1 MLATFWDWA
10 GTALFRAYVVVAPL
24 TEKTSAAK
32 DCNWMRSILYI
43 LYVFEIFDLLWF
55 FVLFCW
61 SRSHCIPWTLEFYP
75 DSSWFFRFLRLQ
87 RGMNQLMVGA
97 ILHPLELHSTTLD
110 PGIST
115 LCICRCK
122 PRFVSS
128 ITSTKQHKNDIIIY
142 IYKYVRFNLS
152 VNSCYHWYI
161 CRIHRWHCCICFM
174 HLHPDNWIWKKRP
187 SRLRLMDFIWGMFFQ
202 N

>member
-10 GTALFRAYVVVAPL
+10 GTALFRAYVVLAPL

-43 LYVFEIFDLLWF
+43 LYVFDIFDLLWF

-61 SRSHCIPWTLEFYP
+61 SKSHCIPWTLEFYP

-97 ILHPLELHSTTLD
+97 ILHPLELHSTSLKLSKICKWHESLKTRMHKTASNLYN
-110 PGIST
+110 
-115 LCICRCK
+115 LCKHYLCYM
-122 PRFVSS
+122 
-128 ITSTKQHKNDIIIY
+128 TG
-142 IYKYVRFNLS
+142 KYVLDDPD
-152 VNSCYHWYI
+152 VNTSYQ
-161 CRIHRWHCCICFM
+161 
-174 HLHPDNWIWKKRP
+174 PK
-187 SRLRLMDFIWGMFFQ
+187 
-202 N
+202 